1 MACRDCAWEW
11 IRFWSFWQFLFS
23 KEGVKLSEEQ
33 KKTSEEGTPQ
43 QSLWSEVVQL
53 LKKNKK
59 SFAIVIGAAVV
70 LLGIGIALGALIGRG
85 SASSGNAAA
94 AAGTE
99 ASTEATQSAAQA
111 EVQDVPLEENAYP
124 EINALIEQYYQAA
137 AAGDIDTINTIKDYS
152 EQTELLQIQ
161 EKSKYL
167 EGYEDINCYTKP
179 GPQED
184 SSDRPVAK

>member
-1 MACRDCAWEW
+1 MDRTEASDAFNAGSIPAGCIFYSCEQGKERRKEAFCRECRSMACRDCAWEW

-59 SFAIVIGAAVV
+59 SFAVVIGAAVV

-94 AAGTE
+94 AAGTVRP
-99 ASTEATQSAAQA
+99 AGTKIRVWSSSAAA
-111 EVQDVPLEENAYP
+111 RRSRSSP
-124 EINALIEQYYQAA
+124 
-137 AAGDIDTINTIKDYS
+137 TS
-152 EQTELLQIQ
+152 
-161 EKSKYL
+161 KS
-167 EGYEDINCYTKP
+167 I
-179 GPQED
+179 
-184 SSDRPVAK
+184 